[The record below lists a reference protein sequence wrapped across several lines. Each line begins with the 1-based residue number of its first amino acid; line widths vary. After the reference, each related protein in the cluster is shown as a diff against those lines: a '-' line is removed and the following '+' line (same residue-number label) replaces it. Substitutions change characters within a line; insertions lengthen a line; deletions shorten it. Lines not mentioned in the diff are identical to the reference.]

1 MVVSATVVRAV
12 ISMFRTMLDT
22 VTEEYK
28 NSPGRVRV
36 ENGSEP
42 SCGESGDQYATYDAM
57 PDTVTEE
64 YKNTPGRVPC

>member
-1 MVVSATVVRAV
+1 MSAAVVRAV
-12 ISMFRTMLDT
+12 ISMFHTMPDT

-42 SCGESGDQYATYDAM
+42 SCVESGDQYAPYDAM
-57 PDTVTEE
+57 LVTVTEE
-64 YKNTPGRVPC
+64 YKNSPGRVPC